1 MTAMAQDL
9 PITLY
14 APPEDYV
21 RAANNLEQS
30 VRERLKP
37 FQIRLMWARIIA
49 TVITLIMGFLAFA
62 IMVSIFE
69 LPFIMA
75 VLLAVVVQ
83 VMAVVAF
90 HAWFYE
96 LHQEERHSPL
106 KKWTGFSIAIA
117 LSLFMLGIGG
127 YRAYMYLSELGM
139 FPLLLG
145 LCIFIFAL
153 IEPTASCLAGFC
165 TAAAEHAL
173 DFPNNTMERAH
184 EHRKAVITTPDS
196 EAWKISMTQAQEER
210 EAIAQE
216 RTATS
221 TEMKWRDRRLKH
233 LDDWIRQLESYNPG
247 RPVTRAAG
255 ETGTSPLLRSSAAS
269 GLQISE

>member
-1 MTAMAQDL
+1 MAQDL
-9 PITLY
+9 PVTLY
-14 APPEDYV
+14 APPEHYV
-21 RAANNLEQS
+21 RAANSLEQS
-30 VRERLKP
+30 VQERLKP
-37 FQIRLMWARIIA
+37 FQIRLVWARIIA

-75 VLLAVVVQ
+75 ILLAIVVQ

-96 LHQEERHSPL
+96 LHQGERHSSL

-139 FPLLLG
+139 LPILLG

-173 DFPNNTMERAH
+173 EFPNDMMKRAH
-184 EHRKAVITTPDS
+184 EHRKVVVTTPDN
-196 EAWKISMTQAQEER
+196 ETWKTSMTQAEEER

-221 TEMKWRDRRLKH
+221 TEMEWRDRRLKH
-233 LDDWIRQLESYNPG
+233 LEDWIKQLESYNPG
-247 RPVTRAAG
+247 RLVTRADGGAG
-255 ETGTSPLLRSSAAS
+255 APPLGRGGAVP
-269 GLQISE
+269 GLKISND